1 MSKLDETRKK
11 GTNTLIALA
20 VIAVAVYFGFTPLYE
35 VITPNGG
42 VAGAVVGASFG
53 AIFVIILTMYLL
65 NKQTE
70 IEQESKK
77 SERVFDEKVK
87 LYYEIYNEIESMLK
101 DGQISKDLEMKKL
114 PFIMARLIT
123 IASDEVI
130 KAFTEIFTLI
140 VTIYSKESEQDQV
153 AIQPDDEKKLLE
165 RLLNFAKSCRMDLGI
180 SDVPIDTELMRM
192 AVEEVEQSSNIV
204 SIRGKEITS
213 ETSPEHSHAIADMP
227 DGQYKVVRYKNA
239 AIRIYKDNEYLEVNV
254 KGELKKINTELDLQI
269 DERDWGNT
277 QKAGYMII
285 KAINRKKEI

>member
-1 MSKLDETRKK
+1 MNKLEQTRKR

-20 VIAVAVYFGFTPLYE
+20 IIAVAVYVGFTPLYE
-35 VITPNGG
+35 LINGG
-42 VAGAVVGASFG
+42 VAGAVIGASFG

-101 DGQISKDLEMKKL
+101 DGQISKDMEMKKL
-114 PFIMARLIT
+114 PFAMARLIT

-130 KAFTEIFTLI
+130 KSFTEIFTLI
-140 VTIYSKESEQDQV
+140 VGIYSKEAEQDQV
-153 AIQPDDEKKLLE
+153 LIHPADEQKLLE

-180 SDVPIDTELMRM
+180 SDVPIDTELMKL
-192 AVEEVEQSSNIV
+192 AVQEVEQSSKLV
-204 SIRGKEITS
+204 SIRGKEILPD
-213 ETSPEHSHAIADMP
+213 TSPEHSHAFADMP
-227 DGQYKVVRYKNA
+227 DGQYKIVRYKNA
-239 AIRIYKDNEYLEVNV
+239 AIRIYKDNEYLEVVV
-254 KGELKKINTELDLQI
+254 KDELKKINTELDLQI

-277 QKAGYMII
+277 QKAGYTII
-285 KAINRKKEI
+285 KAIKNRKKEI

>member
-1 MSKLDETRKK
+1 MSKLDETRKR

>member
-153 AIQPDDEKKLLE
+153 AIQPDNEKKLLE

-254 KGELKKINTELDLQI
+254 KGELKKINIELDLQI